1 MKINSFK
8 KAKLYV
14 KDIAS
19 ISFIMIFYFL
29 FLSTVIK
36 YSPKNIH
43 IYTCKVIPEKIGY
56 MLVTNE
62 CNYKSGTRVKGF
74 FLNTFFNYVNTI
86 TYSTFLN
93 NTDIFKNKVK
103 KTKVF
108 FFSGNI
114 GFDRIYFHKKKIDQQ
129 NLLITDD
136 KVLVKEIHSKNQLF
150 IIFALIIAMMFAIYI
165 LKKFEYIDIF
175 LSIILLNYFYSLIF
189 FGTAAIIFKHI
200 ISLLI
205 LIVICNFFYD
215 FLRKKT

>member
-62 CNYKSGTRVKGF
+62 CNYKSGTKVKGF

-108 FFSGNI
+108 FSQEILDLTEFT
-114 GFDRIYFHKKKIDQQ
+114 FTKK
-129 NLLITDD
+129 N
-136 KVLVKEIHSKNQLF
+136 
-150 IIFALIIAMMFAIYI
+150 
-165 LKKFEYIDIF
+165 
-175 LSIILLNYFYSLIF
+175 
-189 FGTAAIIFKHI
+189 
-200 ISLLI
+200 
-205 LIVICNFFYD
+205 
-215 FLRKKT
+215 